1 MRSLTVASMAVLLL
15 ASAHAN
21 ETVKFNCDVFHI
33 QGFKPDG
40 TAFQATEKDMN
51 VKYVISIQNDAIRV
65 EMRSQSKKE
74 LVVYRVLMH
83 NSTDFIGAMAQTKP
97 FDAAIAISKEPNP
110 AIDIYPGGLTASA
123 GGSNKLTSLMCL
135 REE

>member
-1 MRSLTVASMAVLLL
+1 MRSLTAAAMALLLL
-15 ASAHAN
+15 ASARAN
-21 ETVKFNCDVFHI
+21 ETIKFNCDVLHI

-51 VKYVISIQNDAIRV
+51 AKYMIAIQKDAIRA
-65 EMRSQSKKE
+65 ELISQSKKE

-83 NSTDFIGAMAQTKP
+83 NSTDFIGVMAQTKP
-97 FDAAIAISKEPNP
+97 SDAAIAISKEPNS
-110 AIDIYPGGLTASA
+110 IVNIYPGGLTASA

-135 REE
+135 KEE